1 MKIFHIGI
9 AVSDLTAALAQYRQ
23 LFPIDEESIHSEIVD
38 EQGVELRSF
47 PVGDQYLEL
56 LGATRDDSPIAKF
69 IAKRGEGIHHIAV
82 EVDDIVAEL
91 ARLKALGVRLIDET
105 PRRGAHDMLI
115 AFIHPSA
122 FNGVLLELSQKRP
135 TDSK

>member
-9 AVSDLTAALAQYRQ
+9 AVSDLTAALARYRR
-23 LFPIDEESIHSEIVD
+23 LFPIADESVHAEVVE

-47 PVGDQYLEL
+47 PVGDQQIEL

-91 ARLKALGVRLIDET
+91 ARLKGLGVRLIDET

-115 AFIHPSA
+115 AFIHPSE
-122 FNGVLLELSQKRP
+122 FNGVLLELSQKRNE
-135 TDSK
+135 DAR